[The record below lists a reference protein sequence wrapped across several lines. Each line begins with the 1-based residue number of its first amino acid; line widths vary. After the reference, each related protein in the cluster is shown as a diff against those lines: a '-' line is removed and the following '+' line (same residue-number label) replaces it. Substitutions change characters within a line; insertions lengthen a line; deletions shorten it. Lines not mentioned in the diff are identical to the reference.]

1 MELELTFVTAKLS
14 LSKFALSSSLA
25 RTPVEDALF
34 AFIEAFSFTEAVSA
48 TASGPTPVTV
58 MTKFTVLV
66 AVPVSYTHL
75 RAHET

>member
-34 AFIEAFSFTEAVSA
+34 AFIEAFSIDESVVNSKLEYESIEEWDSIGHMGIYA
-48 TASGPTPVTV
+48 
-58 MTKFTVLV
+58 
-66 AVPVSYTHL
+66 Y
-75 RAHET
+75 